1 LSTASP
7 SPPACSRSRWPTE
20 RLAGADGAL
29 SPIQAAILEQ
39 GGVQCGACTPGV
51 LVSLT
56 ALLEEN
62 SSPSEE
68 DVLAALAGNICRCTG
83 YRKIVDAALQAAVR

>member
-1 LSTASP
+1 
-7 SPPACSRSRWPTE
+7 
-20 RLAGADGAL
+20 
-29 SPIQAAILEQ
+29 
-39 GGVQCGACTPGV
+39 VQCGACTPGV

-83 YRKIVDAALQAAVR
+83 YRKIVDAALQAAAR